1 MTPKEKAEE
10 LIIRYR
16 TLSVKL
22 DDWDLRGVDIH
33 SAKLCSLVAVC
44 EIICAN
50 PHSNPF
56 NTEVY
61 STMDYWHEVMQEIY
75 KL

>member
-10 LIIRYR
+10 LINKFQSV
-16 TLSVKL
+16 SVKL
-22 DDWDLRGVDIH
+22 DDWDLRQMDIH
-33 SAKLCSLVAVC
+33 SAKLCSLIVIG
-44 EIICAN
+44 EIIFAN